1 MNNIFPAILRLRSL
15 KAFVIALLLAGVSA
29 TAVHAQ
35 DKQPKELSDK
45 VSEALGGPIKNAKDL
60 AAKEPNNPAHH
71 EEVIRLLDPLIQSSA
86 PNSYDREVLII
97 EKAQELMAMSKNAEA
112 IPSLEEG
119 LRLTDQYHYFDDAT
133 TLEMVLTL
141 AQIYGQEG
149 QATKN
154 AEQQRQY
161 YAKAYNYVRR
171 YLDQSKTP
179 NADMEQFAASILLQ
193 QATLNPNKVDM
204 GLVKQA
210 LVEIEKGLRLSVTPK
225 IQFYEMLLSA
235 LQTAGEFKRSADVL
249 ERLVQMSPNTKT
261 YWQPLV
267 ATYIQLANDGENE
280 DYYIRAILT
289 IERAQ
294 QYGFLN
300 TPKDNYTLVG
310 IYLNIHQYEKAVQL
324 LDSGLHSGAIES
336 TEENWKLLA
345 QSYQQLHKEQ
355 KAIDSLKDAARR
367 FPKSGEIELQIGQL
381 YYTLDKIP
389 DAYSYI
395 KLALNKGK
403 VSKPAQ
409 SYFLLAY
416 LAYEMKKLDEALQY
430 VQKSLKLDPHSKDA
444 QNFEKTVKDSI
455 SERDSNKADA
465 NKTT

>member
-1 MNNIFPAILRLRSL
+1 M
-15 KAFVIALLLAGVSA
+15 VS
-29 TAVHAQ
+29 TAVLGFSTPVLGQ
-35 DKQPKELSDK
+35 DNSKQPKKELSDK
-45 VSEALGGPIKNAKDL
+45 VSEALGGPIK
-60 AAKEPNNPAHH
+60 AAKEAAEKDASKH
-71 EEVIRLLDPLIQSSA
+71 EEILRLIEPLLQGSD
-86 PNSYDREVLII
+86 PNSYDREVLTV
-97 EKAQELMAMSKNAEA
+97 EKAQELMAMGKNSDAVQ
-112 IPSLEEG
+112 PLEDA
-119 LRLTDQYHYFDDAT
+119 LRLTDAYNYFDANT

-141 AQIYGQEG
+141 AQIYGQEA
-149 QATKN
+149 QNTKN
-154 AEQQRQY
+154 LEDQRKY
-161 YAKAYNYVRR
+161 YAKAYQFVRR

-193 QATLNPNKVDM
+193 QATINTSKVDI

-210 LVEIEKGLRLSVTPK
+210 RVEIEKGMRLSVTPK
-225 IQFYEMLLSA
+225 VQFYELLLSA
-235 LQTAGEFKRSADVL
+235 LQQEGEYKKSADVL
-249 ERLVQMSPNTKT
+249 ERLVQISPNSKS

-267 ATYIQLANDGENE
+267 ATYIQLASDGENE

-294 QYGFLN
+294 SYGFLN
-300 TPKDNYTLVG
+300 TPKDNFTLVG
-310 IYLNIHQYEKAVQL
+310 IYLNIHQYDKAVEL
-324 LDSGLHSGAIES
+324 LYTGLHNGTIES

-345 QSYQQLHKEQ
+345 QSYQQLHKDELAI
-355 KAIDSLKDAARR
+355 KALKEAAVH
-367 FPKSGEIELQIGQL
+367 FPKSGDIELQIGQL

-389 DAYSYI
+389 DAYNYI

-416 LAYEMKKLDEALQY
+416 LAFEMKNLDEALQY

-444 QNFEKTVKDSI
+444 VNFEKTVKDSI
-455 SERDSNKADA
+455 QERDSNKADA